1 MSTQAAPLVSPSAT
15 TEPSVAKSPPEAP
28 LWHTLAIARP
38 AAGRLALATLL
49 GAGSVAAAIGLIAT
63 SAWLISRSS
72 QRPPESVVAVA
83 IVGVQFFA
91 LSRGLCRYFERL
103 VGHDAAFRVLSSLR
117 VSVYERLERL
127 APLGLPAFRSGELL
141 SRLVQDVDSLQDLLL
156 RVVPPFAIALIVG
169 AGTVALVW
177 MMLPA
182 AALILLAA
190 LLLAGVLVPWLTGT
204 LAARGEALQ
213 AQARGELSASVV
225 DLIESAQELV
235 AYGAAS
241 EQLQRTLAAD
251 AELTRIARA
260 GARSAGIGQGLTT
273 LCSGLAMWGALLVG
287 VSAVRS
293 GRMDG
298 VLLAGIALIPLVAFE
313 LVSGLPAATQ
323 TLQRVRRAAA
333 RVQEVLDTPPPVAEP
348 AHPLSLDTP
357 PSPAERIPPYPLN
370 APAPVSEPEHPRTL
384 PATTPVAEPGRPRV
398 LPTADEHSPDGQ
410 ARDDRGYTN
419 PPPLLDTH
427 ELQSHTLKARNLSCS
442 YPGASRPALD
452 GIDLDLSPGRR
463 VALVGP
469 SGAGK
474 STLAAV
480 LLRFLPYEGLVAL
493 DGVEI
498 DALNGDAV
506 RHVVGLVSQ
515 DVHIFDSTLEENLR
529 LAKRDASEHELRDAL
544 AHAQLLDWVDSLPQ
558 GLATELGERGA
569 RMSGGQRQRLAL
581 ARALLADFPILIL
594 DEPGEH
600 LDTATA
606 DALVSDLLDVT
617 RARTT
622 LLITHRL
629 VGLEQVDEILV
640 IEQGKI
646 VERGTHA
653 QLTARGGR
661 YAASW
666 QRELPSP
673 GDRDSV
679 VSSLDGRDAPSRS
692 EGRDAAWF
700 RRAMGNGDGG

>member
-1 MSTQAAPLVSPSAT
+1 MNAQATPLVSPSGTPA
-15 TEPSVAKSPPEAP
+15 PAVAKHPPEAS
-28 LWHTLAIARP
+28 LRQTFAIARP

-72 QRPPESVVAVA
+72 QRPPESAVAVA

-117 VSVYERLERL
+117 VNVYERLECL

-141 SRLVQDVDSLQDLLL
+141 SRLVQDVDSQQDLLL
-156 RVVPPFAIALIVG
+156 RVVPPFAIALFVG
-169 AGTVALVW
+169 AGTVALMW
-177 MMLPA
+177 WMLPA
-182 AALILLAA
+182 AALILLTA

-204 LAARGEALQ
+204 LAAHGEALQ
-213 AQARGELSASVV
+213 AQARGQLSTSVV
-225 DLIESAQELV
+225 DLIEGAPELV
-235 AYGAAS
+235 AYGAAQ
-241 EQLQRTLAAD
+241 EHLERTLVAD
-251 AELTRIARA
+251 AELTRIARS
-260 GARSAGIGQGLTT
+260 GARTAGIGQGLTT

-287 VSAVRS
+287 VSAVRA
-293 GRMDG
+293 GHMDG

-333 RVQEVLDTPPPVAEP
+333 RVQELRETPPPV
-348 AHPLSLDTP
+348 
-357 PSPAERIPPYPLN
+357 R
-370 APAPVSEPEHPRTL
+370 EPEHPQAL
-384 PATTPVAEPGRPRV
+384 PAGGGLT
-398 LPTADEHSPDGQ
+398 
-410 ARDDRGYTN
+410 
-419 PPPLLDTH
+419 
-427 ELQSHTLKARNLSCS
+427 ARNLSCS
-442 YPGASRPALD
+442 YPGASRPVLEE
-452 GIDLDLSPGRR
+452 IDLDLSPGKR

-480 LLRFLPYEGLVAL
+480 LLRFLPYEGSIAL

-498 DALNGDAV
+498 DALDGDDV
-506 RHVVGLVSQ
+506 RRVVGLVSQ

-529 LAKRDASEHELRDAL
+529 LAKRDASEDELRDAL
-544 AHAQLLDWVDSLPQ
+544 AQARLLDWVDSLPR
-558 GLATELGERGA
+558 GLATEVGERGA

-606 DALVSDLLDVT
+606 DALVADLLDVT
-617 RARTT
+617 RTRTT

-653 QLTARGGR
+653 QLTQSVGR

-673 GDRDSV
+673 GDRDGASP
-679 VSSLDGRDAPSRS
+679 LDGRDAPSLS
-692 EGRDAAWF
+692 EDRHSAWF
-700 RRAMGNGDGG
+700 RRAMGNGDSG

>member
-1 MSTQAAPLVSPSAT
+1 MNTQAAPLAPAAT
-15 TEPSVAKSPPEAP
+15 TPAPAPAKPPPEAP
-28 LWHTLAIARP
+28 LRQTLAIARP

-103 VGHDAAFRVLSSLR
+103 VGHDAAFRVMSSLR

-156 RVVPPFAIALIVG
+156 RVVPPFIIALLVG

-177 MMLPA
+177 WMLPA
-182 AALILLAA
+182 AGPILLVA

-225 DLIESAQELV
+225 NLIEGAQELV
-235 AYGAAS
+235 AYGAAP
-241 EQLQRTLAAD
+241 EQLRRTLAAD

-260 GARSAGIGQGLTT
+260 GARTAGIGQGLTT

-287 VSAVRS
+287 VSAVRA

-333 RVQEVLDTPPPVAEP
+333 RVQEVRETPPPVM
-348 AHPLSLDTP
+348 
-357 PSPAERIPPYPLN
+357 
-370 APAPVSEPEHPRTL
+370 EPEHPQAL
-384 PATTPVAEPGRPRV
+384 PARSPVDELVSRPTP
-398 LPTADEHSPDGQ
+398 PTADRQSPNGQSRDGH
-410 ARDDRGYTN
+410 GYTD
-419 PPPLLDTH
+419 PPPIVDTH
-427 ELQSHTLKARNLSCS
+427 EQLSHTLKARNLSCS
-442 YPGASRPALD
+442 YPGASRPALEE
-452 GIDLDLSPGRR
+452 IDLDLSPGRR
-463 VALVGP
+463 VALIGP

-474 STLAAV
+474 LTLAAV
-480 LLRFLPYEGLVAL
+480 LLRFLPYEGSVTL

-498 DALNGDAV
+498 DALDGDDV

-515 DVHIFDSTLEENLR
+515 DVHIFDSTLEQNLR

-544 AHAQLLDWVDSLPQ
+544 AQARLLDWVDSLPL
-558 GLATELGERGA
+558 GLATEVGERGA

-600 LDTATA
+600 LDTDTS
-606 DALVSDLLDVT
+606 DALIADLLSVT
-617 RARTT
+617 RERAT

-629 VGLEQVDEILV
+629 IGLEELDEILV
-640 IEQGKI
+640 IEHGRI
-646 VERGTHA
+646 VERGTHE
-653 QLTARGGR
+653 QLLAHSGR
-661 YAASW
+661 Y
-666 QRELPSP
+666 
-673 GDRDSV
+673 
-679 VSSLDGRDAPSRS
+679 
-692 EGRDAAWF
+692 AAWF
-700 RRAMGNGDGG
+700 RRAMGNGD